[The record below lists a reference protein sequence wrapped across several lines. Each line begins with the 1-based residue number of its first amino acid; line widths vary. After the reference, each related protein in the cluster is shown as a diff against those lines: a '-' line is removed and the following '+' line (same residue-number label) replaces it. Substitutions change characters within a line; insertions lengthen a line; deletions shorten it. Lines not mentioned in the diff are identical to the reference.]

1 MTTKMRCKV
10 RVGSCIPFRDTEGKT
25 LNETLQFHGV
35 SKSDGPYP
43 ADGSDEN
50 NTFSKWSPSVSI
62 NIMIANPALFEKLVP
77 GEEYYV
83 DFTPVPKP
91 STPPAAA

>member
-10 RVGSCIPFRDTEGKT
+10 RVGSCFPYRDAEGKT
-25 LNETLQFHGV
+25 VNETVQFHGV
-35 SKSDGPYP
+35 AKSDGYP

-50 NTFSKWSPSVSI
+50 NTFSKWSPSVGI
-62 NIMIANPALFEKLVP
+62 QITIANPALFEKLVP

-83 DFTPVPKP
+83 DFTP
-91 STPPAAA
+91 AD